1 MIYKKLIYYI
11 IIFLP
16 IIQHSI
22 SKDVYINNSSDFMNY
37 FSKNDSEDTVT
48 IRINNEVEISNS
60 DEVIILEN
68 KISKLV
74 FQGMSKEVSSLN
86 LSNVPN
92 GIIFSSSI
100 EKVEFLNIRIDANSN
115 ENCIMIENSDTLFYK
130 SNLYG
135 DPSCTRI
142 VNYYGNNKSK
152 ISINETIVSGKG
164 VNSLFHISK
173 GTIESV
179 LSIYMNFFSVDKPG
193 GAFYIED
200 SDYSNFYNC
209 TFHHGY
215 SKDRGAGTLFY
226 VSSDPGFVTEL
237 TLNHI
242 TETDIVTK
250 TKDGKGL
257 IIFCNNR
264 KL

>member
-1 MIYKKLIYYI
+1 MHIYIYNMIYKKLIYYI

-100 EKVEFLNIRIDANSN
+100 EKVEFLNIRIDGHFFYYNNKNITYINTDHYGSIELFLDNENEGLLYYVNSNYYGRANSN

-152 ISINETIVSGKG
+152 ISINETVVSGKG

-193 GAFYIED
+193 LV
-200 SDYSNFYNC
+200 
-209 TFHHGY
+209 
-215 SKDRGAGTLFY
+215 K
-226 VSSDPGFVTEL
+226 
-237 TLNHI
+237 
-242 TETDIVTK
+242 
-250 TKDGKGL
+250 
-257 IIFCNNR
+257 
-264 KL
+264 